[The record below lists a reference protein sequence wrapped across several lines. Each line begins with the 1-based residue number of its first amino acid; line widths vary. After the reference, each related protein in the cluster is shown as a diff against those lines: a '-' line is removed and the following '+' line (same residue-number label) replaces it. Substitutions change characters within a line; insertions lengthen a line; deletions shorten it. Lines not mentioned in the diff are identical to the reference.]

1 MVLRALAAGLS
12 GTKGFL
18 DSPPPD
24 EHHVLTVISPAADA
38 GSSAVAS
45 PSVSSRPIDL
55 DWDALDTLRAREYAR
70 LDALDQTYLDYTGG
84 GLYAESQVREHR
96 DLLRASI
103 FGNPHSNS
111 PASHTSTQF
120 ADAARRAVLAF
131 VNASPDHYTVV
142 FTANASAALK
152 LVGESYP
159 FTAGSRY
166 LLTSDNHNSVNG
178 IREFAR
184 SREAEVTYLP
194 LHRPD
199 LRQDEGEVLAALE
212 RAPAGR
218 QHLFAYP
225 AQSNYSGVR
234 HPLEW
239 VTQAQERGWDVLLDA
254 AAFLPTNRL
263 DLSSV
268 HPDYV
273 TVSWYKVFGYPTG
286 IGSLIVRREALARLR
301 RPWFAGGTIG
311 VASVVVPRNTWA
323 EGEMGY
329 EDGTIDYLGLP
340 AIEIGLRH
348 VTSVGVETIHD
359 RAQFLTRRL
368 LDRLSTLRHPDGSPL
383 VRLYGPT
390 DDVDRG
396 GTIPFNVLHLD
407 GRVVDFWKVEARAA
421 KRRISLRTGCFCNPG
436 ASETARGLTAPEME
450 RVFAFGRQPGVEDL
464 RALLPGRALGAV
476 RVSVG
481 IATTQRD
488 VSRFVDFVQGLA
500 ADPG

>member
-24 EHHVLTVISPAADA
+24 EHHVLIVISPAADA

-70 LDALDQTYLDYTGG
+70 LDALDQAYLDYTGG
-84 GLYAESQVREHR
+84 GLYAESQVREHQ
-96 DLLRASI
+96 DLLRAGV

-111 PASHTSTQF
+111 PTSRPSTQL

-131 VNASPDHYTVV
+131 LNASPDEYTVV

-159 FTAGSRY
+159 FTAGSRL
-166 LLTSDNHNSVNG
+166 LLTADNHNSVNG

-184 SREAEVTYLP
+184 SRGAEVTYLP
-194 LHRPD
+194 LHGPD
-199 LRQDEGEVLAALE
+199 LRQDEARGPRRP
-212 RAPAGR
+212 RAGARRAGSTCSPI
-218 QHLFAYP
+218 P

-234 HPLEW
+234 HPLDW
-239 VTQAQERGWDVLLDA
+239 VTQAHERGWDVLLDA
-254 AAFLPTNRL
+254 SAFVPTNRL
-263 DLSSV
+263 DLSRW
-268 HPDYV
+268 HPDFV
-273 TVSWYKVFGYPTG
+273 AVSWYKVFGYPTG

-311 VASVVVPRNTWA
+311 VASVVVPRHTLGR
-323 EGEMGY
+323 GEIGF

-348 VTSVGVETIHD
+348 VTSVGMD
-359 RAQFLTRRL
+359 DDPRSRAVPHPPAARSPVDAASSRWVRRWCG
-368 LDRLSTLRHPDGSPL
+368 STGR
-383 VRLYGPT
+383 PT
-390 DDVDRG
+390 TSTAA
-396 GTIPFNVLHLD
+396 GTIPFNVLDLD
-407 GRVVDFWKVEARAA
+407 GRRRRLLEGRGGGRRAAHLRSGPAASATPARA
-421 KRRISLRTGCFCNPG
+421 
-436 ASETARGLTAPEME
+436 
-450 RVFAFGRQPGVEDL
+450 RQP
-464 RALLPGRALGAV
+464 
-476 RVSVG
+476 
-481 IATTQRD
+481 
-488 VSRFVDFVQGLA
+488 A
-500 ADPG
+500 A